1 MEIKK
6 ILWAFDGS
14 KESEHALGYADLLA
28 RSHDSQILGLSVIQ
42 PADTSKLN
50 VPPEVKKELSSI
62 ESGREKKQLER
73 MKRALAGLN
82 LDEARCDMR
91 IEVGTPD
98 EQILRVAQEE
108 KADLI
113 VMGKRGL
120 GLIDRVLVGSTTLK
134 VLRRSDVPVLAV
146 KDKSGTGPVEIR
158 SILVPLD
165 ISEKLD
171 SALVYAIELAQK
183 LDARIFVLFVLR
195 LESYAYE
202 IPSGVLTEDL
212 MSVLEYLIRLS
223 SLKLSKR
230 VDDAKRKLGILGN
243 EASSVEIKTEA
254 INGLNP
260 AISIAD
266 YASRNGIDLVV
277 INTHGRK
284 GIKRL
289 FLGSVTEKVIQESP
303 CPVLVLKP

>member
-14 KESEHALGYADLLA
+14 KESEYALGYADLLA
-28 RSHDSQILGLSVIQ
+28 RSYDSVILGLSVIQ
-42 PADTSKLN
+42 PVDTSKMN
-50 VPPEVKKELSSI
+50 VPSEVKKELSSI

-73 MKRALAGLN
+73 MKRALASLK
-82 LDEARCDMR
+82 LDEARCDVR
-91 IEVGTPD
+91 AEVGTPD
-98 EQILRVAQEE
+98 EQILRVAREE
-108 KADLI
+108 RADLI

-120 GLIDRVLVGSTTLK
+120 GLIDRILVGSTTLK
-134 VLRRSDVPVLAV
+134 VLKKSDIPVLAV
-146 KDKSGTGPVEIR
+146 KDKGGIGPVEIR

-183 LDARIFVLFVLR
+183 LDSRIFVLFVLR

-202 IPSGVLTEDL
+202 IPSGILTEDL
-212 MSVLEYLIRLS
+212 MSVLEYLLRLS

-243 EASSVEIKTEA
+243 ETFGVEIKTEA

-284 GIKRL
+284 GIKR
-289 FLGSVTEKVIQESP
+289 FILGSVTEKVIQESP

>member
-14 KESEHALGYADLLA
+14 KESEYALRYADLLA
-28 RSHDSQILGLSVIQ
+28 RSHDSEILGLSVIQ
-42 PADTSKLN
+42 PVDTSKMN
-50 VPPEVKKELSSI
+50 VPSEVKKELSSI

-73 MKRALAGLN
+73 MKRAFAGLN
-82 LDEARCDMR
+82 LDEARCGVR
-91 IEVGTPD
+91 VELGTPD
-98 EQILRVAQEE
+98 EQILRVAREE
-108 KADLI
+108 GADLI

-171 SALVYAIELAQK
+171 SALVYAIELARK
-183 LDARIFVLFVLR
+183 LNARIFVLFVLR

-202 IPSGVLTEDL
+202 IPAGVLTEDL
-212 MSVLEYLIRLS
+212 MSVLEYLLRLS

-243 EASSVEIKTEA
+243 ETFGVEIKTEA

-284 GIKRL
+284 GIKRF